1 MAAVIQSLARK
12 FRFQGIDLPDPEPT
26 MEPSEVLAHYTRQY
40 PRLAGGKVVDPVT
53 EGDEL
58 VYELREGSFGAKG

>member
-26 MEPSEVLAHYTRQY
+26 MEPSEVLAHYTQQY
-40 PRLAGGKVVDPVT
+40 PRLAGGKVVYPVT